1 MPIEYTVDDGVV
13 TIELNFPERRNA
25 LGPGDNHDLGDVI
38 ELASTDAS
46 VAVILTGRGSFC
58 AGGHLRAFAEESRNR
73 SESDIYEI
81 VYSSVQR
88 VVRLL
93 SQCPVPTIAAVDGAA
108 VGLGMDL
115 ALACDMRFIGPEGWI
130 RQGWASAGLIAGAGG
145 VALLERLNPSILW
158 KLIAEQPK
166 LDGLACERLGLGE
179 SASESALQSAVVRA
193 KQLRGIPNDVLLAY
207 VELSRTAW
215 PEKEN
220 FEAAARYQAHFIHS
234 AEFQRRAEIILS
246 REEAGSAPP
255 PK

>member
-1 MPIEYTVDDGVV
+1 MPIEYGDDDGVV
-13 TIELNFPERRNA
+13 TVELNFPDRRNA
-25 LGPGDNHDLGDVI
+25 LGPRDNHDLGDVL
-38 ELASTDAS
+38 ERANAEATT
-46 VAVILTGRGSFC
+46 AVILTGRGAFS
-58 AGGHLRAFAEESRNR
+58 AGGHLKAFAEESRNR

-115 ALACDMRFIGPEGWI
+115 ALACDMRFIGPDGWL

-166 LDGLACERLGLGE
+166 LDGGACERLGLGE
-179 SASESALQSAVVRA
+179 VATESARQSALTRA
-193 KQLRGIPNDVLLAY
+193 AQLRSLPRDVLVAY
-207 VELSRTAW
+207 VELARAAW
-215 PEKEN
+215 PAKER

-234 AEFQRRAEIILS
+234 PEFQRRAEIILS
-246 REEAGSAPP
+246 RDAGGSARTS
-255 PK
+255 